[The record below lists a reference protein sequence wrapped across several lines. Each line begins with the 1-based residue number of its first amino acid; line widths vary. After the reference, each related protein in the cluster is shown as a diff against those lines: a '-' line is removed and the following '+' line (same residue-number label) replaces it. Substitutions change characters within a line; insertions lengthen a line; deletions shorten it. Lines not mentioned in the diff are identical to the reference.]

1 MFFIIFL
8 LFSFLYSCDTSSM
21 NSAYKDYNKYQR
33 LYISSI
39 LENDK
44 NNQKKAL
51 KNIIEC
57 GRYLNINITTYEK
70 KYQELIHKKHFSKYK
85 KEHIIPTTYYK
96 KQIKYIKII
105 SKNPFIVTI
114 PNNQIKH
121 FVLKKRLNVFDIPNA
136 VISKHFYKTINHIK
150 IRVAQFNKKTVR
162 VVVYSKK
169 INFEIKNKKL
179 IIYLQKEH
187 KKLTS
192 LILPKAYKQKIIVVD
207 PGHGGKDS
215 GGIGIGGKMEKVA
228 VLEIAKKVK
237 YYLQKE
243 GYKVYLTRDR
253 DIFRKL
259 RWRTHFANIHHADLF
274 ISIHC
279 NITPNH
285 STATKGITTY
295 FLSPTRDAR
304 AIRVAKLENKEI
316 KGLNYID
323 QRLILGF
330 LNHDRII
337 ASQKFGIDVQAGM
350 LYSLR
355 KKYKDVID
363 RGVRPAPFW
372 VLVGTQMPAIL
383 IETGFLTN
391 PMEAKRLFNSNYQTR
406 LAKGIAIGV
415 YNYFQKNP

>member
-1 MFFIIFL
+1 MFFIVFL
-8 LFSFLYSCDTSSM
+8 FFSFLYSCNTSSI
-21 NSAYKDYNKYQR
+21 NNAYKDYYKYQQ
-33 LYISSI
+33 LYVSS
-39 LENDK
+39 LLDDNK
-44 NNQKKAL
+44 NKQKKAL

-57 GRYLNINITTYEK
+57 GKYLNFDIKVYEK
-70 KYQELIHKKHFSKYK
+70 KYKNLTSQINTHKTNQKNIIPKTHYRKYK
-85 KEHIIPTTYYK
+85 
-96 KQIKYIKII
+96 KYIKII
-105 SKNPFIVTI
+105 SRHPFIITLT
-114 PNNQIKH
+114 NNQIKH
-121 FVLKKRLNVFDIPNA
+121 FILKKRLNVFDIPNA
-136 VISKHFYKTINHIK
+136 IISKTFSKKINHIK
-150 IRVAQFNKKTVR
+150 IKVAQFNKRTVR

-169 INFEIKNKKL
+169 INFKIKNKKL
-179 IIYLQKEH
+179 IIYLKRKP
-187 KKLTS
+187 KKLQP
-192 LILPKAYKQKIIVVD
+192 LIIPKAYKQKIIVID
-207 PGHGGKDS
+207 PGHGGKDA
-215 GGIGIGGKMEKVA
+215 GGIGIGGRMEKVA
-228 VLEIAKKVK
+228 VLAIAKKLK

-259 RWRTHFANIHHADLF
+259 KWRTHFANIHHADLF

-285 STATKGITTY
+285 STKVKGVATY

-304 AIRVAKLENKEI
+304 AIRVAKLENKEV
-316 KGLNYID
+316 KGLNYLD

-355 KKYKDVID
+355 KKYRYVTD
-363 RGVRPAPFW
+363 RGVIAAPFW

-391 PMEAKRLFNSNYQTR
+391 PMEAKRLFNSDYQSR

-415 YNYFQKNP
+415 YNYFKKNP

>member
-1 MFFIIFL
+1 MFFIVFL
-8 LFSFLYSCDTSSM
+8 LFSFLYSCNTSSI
-21 NSAYKDYNKYQR
+21 NSAYKDYYKYQQ
-33 LYISSI
+33 LYVSS
-39 LENDK
+39 LLDDNK

-57 GRYLNINITTYEK
+57 GKYLNFDIKVYEK
-70 KYQELIHKKHFSKYK
+70 KYKNLTSKINTHKTNQKNIIPKTHYRKYK
-85 KEHIIPTTYYK
+85 
-96 KQIKYIKII
+96 KYIKII
-105 SKNPFIVTI
+105 SQHPFIITLA
-114 PNNQIKH
+114 NNQIKH
-121 FVLKKRLNVFDIPNA
+121 FILKKRLNVFDIPNA
-136 VISKHFYKTINHIK
+136 VISKTFSKKINHIK
-150 IRVAQFNKKTVR
+150 IKVAQFNKKTVR

-169 INFEIKNKKL
+169 TDFKIQNKKL
-179 IIYLQKEH
+179 IIYLKKQP
-187 KKLTS
+187 KKLQN
-192 LILPKAYKQKIIVVD
+192 LVIPKAYKQKIIVID

-215 GGIGIGGKMEKVA
+215 GGIGIGRKMEKVA
-228 VLEIAKKVK
+228 VLQIAKKVK

-259 RWRTHFANIHHADLF
+259 KWRTHFANIHHADLF

-285 STATKGITTY
+285 STKVKGIATY

-304 AIRVAKLENKEI
+304 AIRVAKLENKEV
-316 KGLNYID
+316 KGLNYLD

-337 ASQKFGIDVQAGM
+337 ASQKFGIDVQAGI
-350 LYSLR
+350 LYALR
-355 KKYKDVID
+355 KKYRYVTD
-363 RGVRPAPFW
+363 RGVIAAPFW

-391 PMEAKRLFNSNYQTR
+391 PMEAKRLFNSDYQSR

-415 YNYFQKNP
+415 YNYFKKSP

>member
-1 MFFIIFL
+1 MFFIVFL
-8 LFSFLYSCDTSSM
+8 FFSFLYSCDTSSM
-21 NSAYKDYNKYQR
+21 QNAYKDYYKYQR
-33 LYISSI
+33 LYISS
-39 LENDK
+39 LLDNNK

-57 GRYLNINITTYEK
+57 GRYLNINVKTYEK
-70 KYQELIHKKHFSKYK
+70 KYKTLSHKKYISK
-85 KEHIIPTTYYK
+85 KEKENIIPTTRYK
-96 KQIKYIKII
+96 KQTKYIKII
-105 SKNPFIVTI
+105 SQNPFIVTL

-121 FVLKKRLNVFDIPNA
+121 FVLKNRLNVFDIPNA

-150 IRVAQFNKKTVR
+150 IKVAQFNKKTVR
-162 VVVYSKK
+162 IVVYSKK
-169 INFEIKNKKL
+169 TDFKIQNKKL
-179 IIYLQKEH
+179 IIYLKKQP
-187 KKLTS
+187 KKLQN
-192 LILPKAYKQKIIVVD
+192 LVIPKAYKQKIIVID

-215 GGIGIGGKMEKVA
+215 GGIGIGRRMEKIA
-228 VLEIAKKVK
+228 VLQIAKKVK

-259 RWRTHFANIHHADLF
+259 KWRTHFANIHHADLF

-285 STATKGITTY
+285 STKARGVATY

-304 AIRVAKLENKEI
+304 AIRVAKLENKEV
-316 KGLNYID
+316 KGLNYLD

-337 ASQKFGIDVQAGM
+337 ASQKFGIDVQAGI

-391 PMEAKRLFNSNYQTR
+391 PMEARRLFNSDYQSR

>member
-8 LFSFLYSCDTSSM
+8 FFSFLYSCNTSSI

-33 LYISSI
+33 LYISS
-39 LENDK
+39 LLDNNK

-57 GRYLNINITTYEK
+57 GRYLNINIKTYEK
-70 KYQELIHKKHFSKYK
+70 KYQKLLHNKHSSKKKT
-85 KEHIIPTTYYK
+85 IIPKTNYK
-96 KQIKYIKII
+96 KQTKYIKII
-105 SKNPFIVTI
+105 SQNPLVITL

-136 VISKHFYKTINHIK
+136 IISKTFSKKIHHIK
-150 IRVAQFNKKTVR
+150 IKIAQFNKKTVR

-169 INFEIKNKKL
+169 IDFKIKNKKL
-179 IIYLQKEH
+179 IIYLQKKP
-187 KKLTS
+187 KKLTP
-192 LILPKAYKQKIIVVD
+192 LIIPKAYKQKIIVID
-207 PGHGGKDS
+207 PGHGGKDA
-215 GGIGIGGKMEKVA
+215 GGIGIGGRMEKIA
-228 VLEIAKKVK
+228 VLQIAKKVK

-243 GYKVYLTRDR
+243 GYKVYLTRNR

-259 RWRTHFANIHHADLF
+259 KWRTHFANIHHADLF

-285 STATKGITTY
+285 STKARGVATY

-316 KGLNYID
+316 KGLNYLD

-337 ASQKFGIDVQAGM
+337 ASQKFGIDVQAGI

-355 KKYKDVID
+355 KKYRYVTD
-363 RGVRPAPFW
+363 RGVIAAPFW

-391 PMEAKRLFNSNYQTR
+391 PMEAKRLFNSDYQSR

-415 YNYFQKNP
+415 YNYFKKNP